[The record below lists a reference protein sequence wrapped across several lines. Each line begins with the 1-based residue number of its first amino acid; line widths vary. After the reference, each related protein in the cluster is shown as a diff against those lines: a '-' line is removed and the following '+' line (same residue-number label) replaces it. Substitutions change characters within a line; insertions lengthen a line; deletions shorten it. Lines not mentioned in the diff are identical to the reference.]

1 MNWKTY
7 KGMTEKQKEE
17 YNYNV
22 KPYQDVNVSSLVY
35 GAVFLLGVSMMWIF
49 VIYLFTTSSELSVY
63 QIGITSMLTAAM
75 TVVKAAAIW
84 ILVGATYAVVK
95 LGVFIYRHYSF
106 MKRYKIKAVWGW
118 PLNKLQK

>member
-22 KPYQDVNVSSLVY
+22 KPYYDVNISSLVY
-35 GAVFLLGVSMMWIF
+35 GTAFLLGIGMMWIF
-49 VIYLFTTSSELSVY
+49 VTYLFTTSPELSVY

-106 MKRYKIKAVWGW
+106 MKRYKIKSVLGW